1 MLFLLLVVV
10 WLVIW
15 PVLLHLF
22 IKRIP
27 FFQLPTSLLA
37 QVDAA
42 IGGKTGVNH
51 SSGKNLIGTFY
62 QPVKTFIDPTV
73 LASLSKEQMKEG
85 LAEII
90 KYGVIMDKPLFWY
103 IEEHISAINMFS

>member
-1 MLFLLLVVV
+1 MGRKDVIFALGGGVVGDMAGFAASIY
-10 WLVIW
+10 L
-15 PVLLHLF
+15 
-22 IKRIP
+22 RGIP

-62 QPVKTFIDPTV
+62 QPVKTFIDPT
-73 LASLSKEQMKEG
+73 G
-85 LAEII
+85 FI
-90 KYGVIMDKPLFWY
+90 LFVKRTN
-103 IEEHISAINMFS
+103 ERGAC